1 MYQDKL
7 LFKSGNFYYPLLQ
20 EKILY
25 LAADGAY
32 TNIHFSDRKI
42 SVSKS
47 IKEAAKY
54 LDQDLFFR
62 IHQSTVVNL
71 EQISRISQMEDNTV
85 EMIDGRVFNIA
96 KSRKK
101 AFLERF
107 TRI

>member
-1 MYQDKL
+1 MSSNKL

-20 EKILY
+20 EEILY
-25 LAADGAY
+25 LSADGAY
-32 TNIHFSDRKI
+32 TNIHFGDKKI

-47 IKEAAKY
+47 IKEAARY
-54 LDQDLFFR
+54 LDEGVFFR
-62 IHQSTVVNL
+62 IHQSTVVN
-71 EQISRISQMEDNTV
+71 IDHINRISQMDDNIV
-85 EMIDGRVFNIA
+85 EMINGERPSVA